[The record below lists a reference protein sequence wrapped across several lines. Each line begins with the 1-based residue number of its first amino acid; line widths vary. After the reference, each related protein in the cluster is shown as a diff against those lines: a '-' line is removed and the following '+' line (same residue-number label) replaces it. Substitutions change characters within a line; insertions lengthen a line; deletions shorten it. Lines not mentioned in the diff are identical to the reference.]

1 MYITSEVYAEIH
13 TETHSVD
20 GVKWDTESGVHS
32 LPLSRQTAGSADIG
46 GGVGTLEGVVGASKS
61 VGPEE
66 ELCGLCSADDIC
78 CRNGEA
84 KLCVYVIREG
94 RVKE

>member
-1 MYITSEVYAEIH
+1 MKVHHS
-13 TETHSVD
+13 ETHSVD
-20 GVKWDTESGVHS
+20 GGERSTESEVNIFPHT
-32 LPLSRQTAGSADIG
+32 RQTAGSADHG
-46 GGVGTLEGVVGASKS
+46 GCVGTLEGSGGASKS

-66 ELCGLCSADDIC
+66 ESCGLCPADDIG

>member
-1 MYITSEVYAEIH
+1 MKVYH
-13 TETHSVD
+13 SETHSVD
-20 GVKWDTESGVHS
+20 GGERGTESEVHTV
-32 LPLSRQTAGSADIG
+32 PHTRQTAGSADHG
-46 GGVGTLEGVVGASKS
+46 GGVGTLEGSGSASKS

-66 ELCGLCSADDIC
+66 EPCGLCSADDIC